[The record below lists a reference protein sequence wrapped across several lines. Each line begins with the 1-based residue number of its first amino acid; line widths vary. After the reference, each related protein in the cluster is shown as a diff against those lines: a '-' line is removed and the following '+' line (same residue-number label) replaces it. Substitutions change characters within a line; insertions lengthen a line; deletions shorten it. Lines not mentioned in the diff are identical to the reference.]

1 MSNMDKMKKM
11 SEEITKIFHEHH
23 KETMQPKIKVTN
35 PFSGQSA
42 MLTEEENKLYLSI
55 KLAELTEN
63 YTFMQ
68 KQLDQFSRL
77 NPPAFMTLL
86 D

>member
-1 MSNMDKMKKM
+1 MDKMKEM
-11 SEEITKIFHEHH
+11 SKEITKIFHEHH
-23 KETMQPKIKVTN
+23 KKTMPPKIKVTN

-68 KQLDQFSRL
+68 IQMDKFSKL
-77 NPPAFMTLL
+77 NPKAHMVLV

>member
-1 MSNMDKMKKM
+1 
-11 SEEITKIFHEHH
+11 
-23 KETMQPKIKVTN
+23 MQPRIKVTN

-55 KLAELTEN
+55 KLAELEERYET
-63 YTFMQ
+63 MQ
-68 KQLDQFSRL
+68 KQLSKFSRL
-77 NPPAFMTLL
+77 NPKAYMTLL

>member
-1 MSNMDKMKKM
+1 MT
-11 SEEITKIFHEHH
+11 TKI
-23 KETMQPKIKVTN
+23 QVTN

-68 KQLDQFSRL
+68 IQMDKFSRL
-77 NPPAFMTLL
+77 NPKAHRVLV

>member
-1 MSNMDKMKKM
+1 MA
-11 SEEITKIFHEHH
+11 
-23 KETMQPKIKVTN
+23 QQIKTTN
-35 PFSGQSA
+35 PYSGQSA

-68 KQLDQFSRL
+68 KQLDKFSRL
-77 NPPAFMTLL
+77 NVPAYMTLL